1 MAPDSTPFDGRR
13 PAPPHAPR
21 PWLAPRLALLCTL
34 AGLGA
39 ACNRDEVPEGQ
50 VIALV
55 NGTEITVAELNEEA
69 RARGIP
75 IGRDPALKAALVTEL
90 VDRKLLVEEARA
102 QGFDRQPNYLLAE
115 RRSDEVLLA
124 QQMLAAAAEGGR
136 VSDEELKRYI
146 AANPAAFGRR
156 ALVSVEQI
164 AVTGRVPAQL
174 QRALA
179 QAPTI
184 ERMAQ
189 LASANGLGAARASET
204 VDSGNPLD
212 PRGPTLSGLA
222 EGQSF
227 VLPRPGGLIAGKV
240 VSVVPQPVP
249 ADQQLQVARDRLKQ
263 QRTQAAFDRLLRQV
277 RPKAQVQYQPG
288 FAPGSA
294 AGAAARQP
302 QD

>member
-1 MAPDSTPFDGRR
+1 M
-13 PAPPHAPR
+13 
-21 PWLAPRLALLCTL
+21 
-34 AGLGA
+34 
-39 ACNRDEVPEGQ
+39 
-50 VIALV
+50 IALV

-102 QGFDRQPNYLLAE
+102 RGFDRQPNYLLAE

-288 FAPGSA
+288 FAPGAA
-294 AGAAARQP
+294 AGAAAKP
-302 QD
+302 TG